1 MENNNIAN
9 CVNFF
14 LCQMSIFRVCAIQ
27 KLKIHLTA
35 HYSNTRSLCKGV
47 PALRC
52 HVQNMPNASELR
64 QAVIN

>member
-1 MENNNIAN
+1 MENNNITN

-27 KLKIHLTA
+27 KLKIHLIE
-35 HYSNTRSLCKGV
+35 HYSNARNLRKGV
-47 PALRC
+47 LSLRC
-52 HVQNMPNASELR
+52 HVQNMPEASELR